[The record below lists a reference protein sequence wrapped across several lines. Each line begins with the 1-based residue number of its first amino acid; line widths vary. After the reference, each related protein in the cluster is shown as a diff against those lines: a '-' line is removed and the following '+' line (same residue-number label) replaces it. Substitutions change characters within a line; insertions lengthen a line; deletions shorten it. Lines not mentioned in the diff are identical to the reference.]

1 MICKV
6 FPTDSARFGLPEP
19 SSTSQ
24 LSAPLLNH
32 VALYVCFDRSFGA
45 LDAAVTG
52 STGAVMQ
59 GGLHAHGRT
68 QEDTEATRTEKSGTT
83 PCLESGTFA
92 GACQHKAGKGVAAAG
107 DRSLNCQHSSVSV
120 IWPSVHTGYRRR
132 AEAAE
137 AAFARTQLSGIPVT
151 NSAV

>member
-1 MICKV
+1 MPDLVCQNHRQ
-6 FPTDSARFGLPEP
+6 PLSCQPL
-19 SSTSQ
+19 SSIMLLSVCVLIDHLGHWMQRSQ
-24 LSAPLLNH
+24 AVQAQLCR
-32 VALYVCFDRSFGA
+32 VVCTLMVGHR
-45 LDAAVTG
+45 
-52 STGAVMQ
+52 
-59 GGLHAHGRT
+59 RT
-68 QEDTEATRTEKSGTT
+68 QKRPRTEKSGTT